1 MIAAVD
7 ACCGAGGASEGLIA
21 AGYAPVGYDN
31 WQVAVDTSRANGHD
45 AHLLNLSL
53 LDPPTPDGPWLLWG
67 SFPCQPFSA
76 AGDGEGEFDGRDGL
90 PWWLRMLDTMQPDVS
105 IIENVKGL
113 TFEKHAA
120 YLGRTLGAA
129 RRLGYDL
136 EWRVLNCAD
145 YGVPQTRERFI
156 CICRRDG
163 GRIAWPTVTHTRE
176 AGLFTERWVSMADA
190 LGWDSNREDQRPGHS
205 NLLVTE
211 RQANSA
217 RRTWDEPAP
226 TITAAMDNGN
236 LRRMVDTRTMNGIID
251 AEAGPAPTVP
261 GQWVLDRRQSPSAGA
276 PHVPRDRP
284 APTVLASSGSQN
296 SWHWTHD
303 RPATSVNGDVR
314 VSAPGRHD
322 PDQSGSQQ
330 ADAIPVTI
338 PELARL
344 QDFPDGY
351 QFCGNKTDQA
361 RQIGNACPRT
371 LARVLAA
378 ANRPEGT

>member
-76 AGDGEGEFDGRDGL
+76 AGDGDGEFDGRDGL
-90 PWWLRMLDTMQPDVS
+90 PWWLRMLDTMRPDVS

-113 TFEKHAA
+113 TFEKHAG

-136 EWRVLNCAD
+136 EWRVLNSAD

-163 GRIAWPTVTHTRE
+163 GPIRWPTVTHTRK

-190 LGWDSNREDQRPGHS
+190 LGWTCGE
-205 NLLVTE
+205 LWT
-211 RQANSA
+211 NS
-217 RRTWDEPAP
+217 
-226 TITAAMDNGN
+226 DNGTDDRTYTRPIHEPSPSVTQRGDRYKR
-236 LRRMVDTRTMNGIID
+236 LVDTRTLNGVID
-251 AEAGPAPTVP
+251 AEAGAPTVTTVP
-261 GQWVLDRRQSPSAGA
+261 GQWVLTGNNSITGGPLATRALDE
-276 PHVPRDRP
+276 P
-284 APTVLASSGSQN
+284 ALTVGTRNDL
-296 SWHWTHD
+296 WRWTLN
-303 RPATSVNGDVR
+303 RPATSINGDVR

-322 PDQSGSQQ
+322 PKVSGSQQ

-351 QFCGNKTDQA
+351 RFCGTKTDQA

-371 LARVLAA
+371 LVRVLAA